1 MMAKTKAIPV
11 IAQTLLRHALPIA
24 LTTLGIFML
33 WVMGTL
39 PMIAVFVLDD
49 AFTLSEYA
57 KFLVYAF
64 SASLGLSAFV
74 FLPLALIGEKL
85 AKKSKHAIWIYP
97 GLPCLCIGI
106 ILIVRIIVLESLFDA
121 FLSWTGY
128 ILLVSGLFV
137 LYWAVLWF
145 EKATLTYWQKR
156 RKSRNQRL

>member
-1 MMAKTKAIPV
+1 M
-11 IAQTLLRHALPIA
+11 IARTLLQHTLPFT
-24 LTTLGIFML
+24 LTTLCIFML

-49 AFTLSEYA
+49 AFTLSEYV

-64 SASLGLSAFV
+64 GVSLGLSAFV

-85 AKKSKHAIWIYP
+85 VKKSKHAIWIYP

-106 ILIVRIIVLESLFDA
+106 ILIVRIIVLESFLDA
-121 FLSWTGY
+121 FLGWTGY

-145 EKATLTYWQKR
+145 EKATLAYWQKL
-156 RKSRNQRL
+156 RKWRNQRL